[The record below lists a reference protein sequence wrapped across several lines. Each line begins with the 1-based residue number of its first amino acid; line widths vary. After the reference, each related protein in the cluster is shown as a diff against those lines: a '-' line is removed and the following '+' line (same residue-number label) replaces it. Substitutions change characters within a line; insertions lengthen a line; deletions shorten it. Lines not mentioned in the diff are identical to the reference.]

1 MRIANNA
8 TGASP
13 RRHPR
18 LAGNAGPRHLK
29 DVVTPALPQDDY
41 SLGAVRLARA
51 RHNRL
56 LLARLEV
63 RKAEREAHM
72 TGTHMTECTH
82 NLKVALER
90 KRLAD
95 ERYLAALAMLNSAGK
110 PEGGPV
116 LTTLRSNA

>member
-1 MRIANNA
+1 M
-8 TGASP
+8 
-13 RRHPR
+13 
-18 LAGNAGPRHLK
+18 
-29 DVVTPALPQDDY
+29 VTPVLPQEDS
-41 SLGAVRLARA
+41 SLGAIRLART
-51 RHNRL
+51 RHNKL
-56 LLARLEV
+56 LVARLEV

-95 ERYLAALAMLNSAGK
+95 ERYLAALAMLDSAGK

-116 LTTLRSNA
+116 VTTLRSNA